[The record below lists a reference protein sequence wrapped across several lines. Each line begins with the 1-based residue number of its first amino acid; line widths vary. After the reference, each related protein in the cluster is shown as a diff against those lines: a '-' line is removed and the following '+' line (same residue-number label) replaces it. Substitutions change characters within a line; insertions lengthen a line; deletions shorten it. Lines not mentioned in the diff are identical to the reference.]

1 LVDGT
6 DFEGGRQPPDRTR
19 FHTELHEVFEKRKQL
34 LTEWFL
40 IEEPDDEVMKSLRA
54 HFPYN
59 RPSAALIK
67 SVFLNFSKL
76 KTDSRNVFG
85 PSYNAVLK
93 ERKQGYQSGDYDDS
107 EQLLDL
113 LEKHICARVD
123 SNFQK
128 SVSDGVVDY
137 KKKLQEQGQTA
148 TAKMISDEKKTL
160 IQNKTAYY
168 NQKKAGWHN
177 SVVHTCPGSFLCFL
191 LLGAP
196 GKNLHSL
203 DIGRVVELGNG
214 AAGAAVTAAAVT
226 AAAVTAAAVT
236 AAADRREELNDE
248 LAGRLNYADA
258 PYDTEDSV
266 LPPNGGQLY
275 CASLLCEN
283 VYTDICEG
291 EESGGCEC
299 DQTFC
304 AGCYEQHVATY
315 KRQRVV

>member
-1 LVDGT
+1 VSGELILHLIRCYIGAAPQTAVPATRVPVNNDRKQAYAVCLRDVVIGLAGDSLTTEQLATKEASTVLYGQIKDWLYGT

-196 GKNLHSL
+196 GKNLHLSIL
-203 DIGRVVELGNG
+203 VE
-214 AAGAAVTAAAVT
+214 
-226 AAAVTAAAVT
+226 
-236 AAADRREELNDE
+236 
-248 LAGRLNYADA
+248 
-258 PYDTEDSV
+258 
-266 LPPNGGQLY
+266 
-275 CASLLCEN
+275 
-283 VYTDICEG
+283 
-291 EESGGCEC
+291 
-299 DQTFC
+299 
-304 AGCYEQHVATY
+304 
-315 KRQRVV
+315 